1 MNETGGKIIGVI
13 SVKGGV
19 GKTTT
24 VANLGAILS
33 NEFSV
38 RCVVIDANVSVPNL
52 GLHLNITEP
61 EVTLQDILI
70 NENSSISDAVY
81 KHDSGLHIVPTALSE
96 VDVDLSL
103 LKTKMRSL
111 AKDYDVLIMDSSPG
125 IGEEIRATIDSSDEL
140 LIISSL
146 DLPTLSATLKA
157 IKLADDLNTRIK
169 GVILN
174 RIMGVTFELSIEEV
188 ESTLETPI
196 LAVIPEDPK
205 VREALSTNMP
215 VVLYAPKSPASRE
228 FRKLAAVLIGREEP
242 KKGFF
247 FRMIDSVFKIF
258 RK

>member
-24 VANLGAILS
+24 VANLGAVLS

-61 EVTLQDILI
+61 EVTLQDILMD
-70 NENSSISDAVY
+70 ENSSISDAVY
-81 KHDSGLHIVPTALSE
+81 EHDSGLHIVPTALSE

-157 IKLADDLNTRIK
+157 IKLANDLNTRIT

-188 ESTLETPI
+188 KSTLETPI

-228 FRKLAAVLIGREEP
+228 FRKLAAVLIGQEEP

-247 FRMIDSVFKIF
+247 FRVIDSVFKIF